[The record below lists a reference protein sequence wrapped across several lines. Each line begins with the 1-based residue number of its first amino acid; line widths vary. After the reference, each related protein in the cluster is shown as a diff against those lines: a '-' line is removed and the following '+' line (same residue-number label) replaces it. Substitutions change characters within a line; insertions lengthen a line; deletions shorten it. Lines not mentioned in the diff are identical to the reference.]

1 MNWTKVNKEN
11 KARQRQLQQKED
23 YFMEWLNDGIK
34 AVKMTNKTREIM
46 KTIALT
52 SYKRGRGDKIT

>member
-1 MNWTKVNKEN
+1 
-11 KARQRQLQQKED
+11 
-23 YFMEWLNDGIK
+23 MEWLNDGIK